1 MVNIEAFKNKFK
13 STLEGV
19 DKNMADVKK
28 DLDRE
33 FNKLRTDTIE
43 KGSYQEK
50 VTQDQQ
56 NPIGHS
62 RNK

>member
-33 FNKLRTDTIE
+33 FNKLRTDKIE
-43 KGSYQEK
+43 KGS
-50 VTQDQQ
+50 
-56 NPIGHS
+56 
-62 RNK
+62 